1 MEGSLDNL
9 LWIAIA
15 IVIAPLI
22 ANAIPRIKVPV
33 VVVEIAL
40 GILIGPQVLGLAHED
55 AFVKG
60 LAELGLAFLFF
71 LAGFEIDFA
80 RIKGQPL
87 RLAGFGWL
95 LSIAIAVGCA
105 AVLYFSGLIVQVR
118 YVAIALT
125 TTAIGTLMPMLR
137 DANETD
143 TPFGSFILAAGAVGE
158 FGPIVLAALLLS
170 TENEQLFTL
179 LLLMVFAAFVLSGI
193 RLAQR
198 WKPRPILQL
207 AHQTMHSSAQLPMRL
222 SVLILIALISVAVS
236 LELEFLLGA
245 FAAGVIVA
253 QAVKDLSHEDIEPLR
268 VKYEG
273 ISFGLLVPIFFVVS
287 GMSFDLH
294 ALFSSMTS
302 LLELPLFLVLLLVV
316 RGAPAWLLYRRTLP
330 QAPDRTALAFLS
342 ATGLP
347 LIVAI
352 TTLGLQQ
359 QQMRPETAAA
369 LVGAGMLSVFIFP
382 LVGFAQRKR
391 GAALELRAARLA
403 EASD

>member
-1 MEGSLDNL
+1 MEESLSNL
-9 LWIAIA
+9 LLIIAA
-15 IVIAPLI
+15 IVVAPLI

-33 VVVEIAL
+33 VVIEIAL
-40 GILIGPQVLGLAHED
+40 GILIGPQVLGWAQPD
-55 AFVKG
+55 VFVEG

-87 RLAGFGWL
+87 KLAGYGWL
-95 LSIAIAVGCA
+95 LSIALAIVCA
-105 AVLYFSGLIVQVR
+105 SVLYFSGLILLVR

-137 DANETD
+137 DAGEIE
-143 TPFGSFILAAGAVGE
+143 TPFGAFILAAGAVGE
-158 FGPIVLAALLLS
+158 FGPIVLTALLLS
-170 TENEQLFTL
+170 TENEQIVTL
-179 LLLMVFAAFVLSGI
+179 LLLIAFGAIVLGGI

-198 WKPRPILQL
+198 WKPQPVMRL
-207 AHQTMHSSAQLPMRL
+207 AHQTMHSSAQLPIRL
-222 SVLILIALISVAVS
+222 SMLILIALISVAVA
-236 LELEFLLGA
+236 LQLEFLLGA
-245 FAAGVIVA
+245 FAAGFIVA
-253 QAVKDLSHEDIEPLR
+253 QAVKDLAQEDLEPLR

-287 GMSFDLH
+287 GMNFDLH
-294 ALFSSMTS
+294 ALLSSPIS
-302 LLELPLFLVLLLVV
+302 LLELPLFLALLLFV
-316 RGAPAWLLYRRTLP
+316 RGVPAWLLYRQALP
-330 QAPDRTALAFLS
+330 QRNDRTALAFLS

-352 TTLGLQQ
+352 TTLGLEQ

-382 LVGFAQRKR
+382 LVGFTYRKKSR
-391 GAALELRAARLA
+391 PAYG
-403 EASD
+403 D